1 MVYFHRRGWDSRTHA
16 VRALPGKDDAKL
28 ERCEK
33 EGGGRDFRSTGR
45 RRASHEK
52 RNRTQVSNHRK
63 TAVQEY
69 GYRLP
74 RFPADFTLR
83 LQICDPE
90 PRLLDGRCRD
100 ISEDGLAARIPE
112 SLSVGTRVT
121 LILTLPGKPVSLPV
135 AATVSHQDH
144 GEHGFAF
151 KFSSQ
156 NQREQVQKYVL
167 TLRSGHF
174 ALRRS
179 PK

>member
-1 MVYFHRRGWDSRTHA
+1 MT
-16 VRALPGKDDAKL
+16 
-28 ERCEK
+28 
-33 EGGGRDFRSTGR
+33 
-45 RRASHEK
+45 
-52 RNRTQVSNHRK
+52 NQRK
-63 TAVQEY
+63 TAVQDF

-74 RFPADFTLR
+74 RFPADFGLV
-83 LQICDPE
+83 LQISDPE

-100 ISEDGLAARIPE
+100 ISEDGLAARISE

-121 LILTLPGKPVSLPV
+121 LLLTLPGKAASLPI
-135 AATVSHQDH
+135 AATVSHQDR

-156 NQREQVQKYVL
+156 NEREQVQKYVL
-167 TLRSGHF
+167 TLRSGTF